1 MTKKSKQLP
10 ILETTVLAESQ
21 LPDVGESSIE
31 WSDPKPPLMQRQSI
45 KGAIVAA
52 PIAFL
57 LAFVVFIFS
66 PLAAPIFP
74 WSPSAPANVSGQT
87 LGQVALT
94 EAELI
99 EIIRREN
106 LVAFWLGPV
115 QGARYTLNVTA
126 GSQVFI
132 RYLPNG
138 QGLEDIS
145 QSFVIVG
152 TYPQA
157 NAYSITE
164 AAGAQPN
171 GVTFLNA
178 DGAMVYYS
186 KLMPT
191 NVYLAFPN
199 LDYEIEIF
207 DPVDGGALSSAATV
221 GKVQKVQ

>member
-1 MTKKSKQLP
+1 MAKQSKELKPPEVSPAAKTQLP
-10 ILETTVLAESQ
+10 VMA
-21 LPDVGESSIE
+21 DASIQ
-31 WSDPKPPLMQRQSI
+31 WSDPKPRLFDRPEV
-45 KGAIVAA
+45 KGALLAS
-52 PIAFL
+52 PLAFL
-57 LAFVVFIFS
+57 LAFVVFLFT

-74 WSPSAPANVSGQT
+74 WSASPAANIAGQT
-87 LGQVALT
+87 VGQVALT
-94 EAELI
+94 EGELI
-99 EIIRREN
+99 EIIRREG
-106 LVAFWLGPV
+106 LTAFWLGPV

-186 KLMPT
+186 KLLPT

-199 LDYEIEIF
+199 QDYEIEIF

-221 GKVQKVQ
+221 GTVKKVR

>member
-1 MTKKSKQLP
+1 MAKQMKEFQP
-10 ILETTVLAESQ
+10 PPTVEAQSPAMADAPTQ
-21 LPDVGESSIE
+21 
-31 WSDPKPPLMQRQSI
+31 WSDPKPRLLEKPTVR
-45 KGAIVAA
+45 GALVAS

-57 LAFVVFIFS
+57 LAFVVFILS

-74 WSPSAPANVSGQT
+74 WSSSVTSSVTGQT
-87 LGQVALT
+87 LGQVALS
-94 EAELI
+94 ESQLI
-99 EIIRREN
+99 EIIRREK
-106 LVAFWLGPV
+106 LVAYWLGPV
-115 QGARYTLNVTA
+115 QGAKYTLNVTA

-186 KLMPT
+186 KLLPT

-199 LDYEIEIF
+199 QGYEIEIF

-221 GKVQKVQ
+221 GKVTKVQ

>member
-1 MTKKSKQLP
+1 MKNQTEEQPVTQPEISSAAIDGWYQPKSK
-10 ILETTVLAESQ
+10 TV
-21 LPDVGESSIE
+21 ESSF
-31 WSDPKPPLMQRQSI
+31 W
-45 KGAIVAA
+45 KGAMVAS
-52 PIAFL
+52 PIAFVL
-57 LAFVVFIFS
+57 GFVVFMFT

-74 WSPSAPANVSGQT
+74 WNSSSSVGVAGQMQ
-87 LGQVALT
+87 GQVALT
-94 EAELI
+94 ESQLI

-106 LVAFWLGPV
+106 LVAFWLGP
-115 QGARYTLNVTA
+115 QPGAKYTLNVTA

-132 RYLPNG
+132 RSLPNG
-138 QGLEDIS
+138 QGIDDIS

-157 NAYSITE
+157 NAYAITE

-186 KLMPT
+186 KLLPT

-199 LDYEIEIF
+199 QDYEIEIF
-207 DPVDGGALSSAATV
+207 DPIDGGALSSAATV
-221 GKVQKVQ
+221 GKVKKIQ

>member
-1 MTKKSKQLP
+1 MANKTQEP
-10 ILETTVLAESQ
+10 EVTQPEIILTSNDGWNQ
-21 LPDVGESSIE
+21 
-31 WSDPKPPLMQRQSI
+31 PKPSGFDSTFW
-45 KGAIVAA
+45 KGALVAS
-52 PIAFL
+52 PIAFV
-57 LAFVVFIFS
+57 LAFVVFIFT

-74 WSPSAPANVSGQT
+74 WNSASSTGTAGQMQ
-87 LGQVALT
+87 GQVALT
-94 EAELI
+94 ESQLI

-106 LVAFWLGPV
+106 LVAFWLGP
-115 QGARYTLNVTA
+115 QPGAKYTLNVTA

-157 NAYSITE
+157 NAYAITE

-186 KLMPT
+186 KLLPT

-199 LDYEIEIF
+199 QDYEIEIF
-207 DPVDGGALSSAATV
+207 DPIDGGALSSAATV
-221 GKVQKVQ
+221 GKVKKIQ

>member
-1 MTKKSKQLP
+1 MTNLTESKKGSKDSKANDQ
-10 ILETTVLAESQ
+10 ILSEWEAPTNGASGKQKSNVAVISGLVGFVLAF
-21 LPDVGESSIE
+21 G
-31 WSDPKPPLMQRQSI
+31 
-45 KGAIVAA
+45 
-52 PIAFL
+52 
-57 LAFVVFIFS
+57 VFIFT

-74 WSPSAPANVSGQT
+74 WNSVSTNSMAGET

-94 EAELI
+94 ESQLI
-99 EIIRREN
+99 EIIKRDN
-106 LVAFWLGPV
+106 LVAYWLGPQ
-115 QGARYTLNVTA
+115 QGAKYTLNVTA

-145 QSFVIVG
+145 QSYVIVG

-157 NAYSITE
+157 NAYEITE

-186 KLMPT
+186 KLLPT

-199 LDYEIEIF
+199 NDYEIEIF
-207 DPVDGGALSSAATV
+207 DPADGGALSSAATV
-221 GKVQKVQ
+221 GKVKRIN

>member
-1 MTKKSKQLP
+1 MAKQTK
-10 ILETTVLAESQ
+10 ETIPPLVAETQ
-21 LPDVGESSIE
+21 PPVVPEPPTQ
-31 WSDPKPPLMQRQSI
+31 WSDPKPRLIERPAVR
-45 KGAIVAA
+45 GAIVAS

-57 LAFVVFIFS
+57 LAFVVFMFS

-74 WSPSAPANVSGQT
+74 WSASPSGNIAGQT

-94 EAELI
+94 EGELI
-99 EIIRREN
+99 EIIRREG
-106 LVAFWLGPV
+106 LTAYWLGPV

-126 GSQVFI
+126 GNQVFI

-186 KLMPT
+186 KLLPT

-199 LDYEIEIF
+199 QDYEIEIF
-207 DPVDGGALSSAATV
+207 DPVGGGALSSAATV

>member
-1 MTKKSKQLP
+1 MEKQIKELQPPPTVEAQSPVMADPP
-10 ILETTVLAESQ
+10 IQ
-21 LPDVGESSIE
+21 
-31 WSDPKPPLMQRQSI
+31 WSDPKPRLLEKPAVR
-45 KGAIVAA
+45 GALVAS

-57 LAFVVFIFS
+57 LAFIVFLFT

-74 WSPSAPANVSGQT
+74 WSSAAPSNVAGQT

-94 EAELI
+94 ESELI
-99 EIIRREN
+99 DIIGREK
-106 LVAFWLGPV
+106 LVAYWLGPV
-115 QGARYTLNVTA
+115 QGAKYTLNVTA

-186 KLMPT
+186 KLLPT

-199 LDYEIEIF
+199 QDYEIEIF

-221 GKVQKVQ
+221 GKVKKVQ